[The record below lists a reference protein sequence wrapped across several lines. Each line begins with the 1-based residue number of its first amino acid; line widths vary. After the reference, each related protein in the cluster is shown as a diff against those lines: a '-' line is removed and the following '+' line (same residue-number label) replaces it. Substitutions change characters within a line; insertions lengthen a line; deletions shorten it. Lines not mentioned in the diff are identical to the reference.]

1 MKKAYPLLFFLTLLN
16 MLNFVDRQL
25 IASFANFIVPDLGLT
40 DTQFGFLTGLA
51 FIAFYAIMGLF
62 MGVLAD
68 TVNRPKLIAFGVVLW
83 SIFTALTGN
92 AKGFVTMAIPR
103 IFIGVG
109 ESILTPTSMSL
120 LSDSFPEK
128 RMGFAAGFYY
138 MGVPIGV
145 GISLL
150 IAGYLGESLGWRN
163 CFYLLGGIG
172 LLLGLS
178 TLLFRERPRK
188 SSQNEEEK
196 PSLSY
201 VSTRKI
207 VYTLFQALKTSSAL
221 RFTILAG
228 VLYHIVLGAA
238 VFEQLWYV
246 QERGFER
253 SEIAQITGWIGVAA
267 GMAGNLFGGVV
278 SDWWQE
284 KTNQGRPMFLFW
296 LALITF
302 PIFIYYRFAEP
313 NTVIFWIGVVLGFFQ
328 LGCFFGP
335 TFSVV
340 QELVPDHIRA
350 TVVAFYI
357 LTLNLIGLTT
367 GSMVGGV
374 FVDYLKGINYSEP
387 YTLTLIVFTFI
398 SAASIPCYYLAGKR
412 YKEDKK
418 TLESS
423 FSS

>member
-83 SIFTALTGN
+83 SIFTALTGA

-103 IFIGVG
+103 IFIGIG

-178 TLLFRERPRK
+178 TLLFKERPRK
-188 SSQNEEEK
+188 SSLNEEEK
-196 PSLSY
+196 PSFSRE
-201 VSTRKI
+201 SIKEI
-207 VYTLFQALKTSSAL
+207 IITLFRALRTSSAL

-340 QELVPDHIRA
+340 QELVPNNIRA

-357 LTLNLIGLTT
+357 LTLNLIGLTA
-367 GSMVGGV
+367 GSLGGGIC
-374 FVDYLKGINYSEP
+374 VDYLKDINYSEP
-387 YTLTLIVFTFI
+387 YTWTLIIFTFI
-398 SAASIPCYYLAGKR
+398 SATSIPCYYLAGKR

-418 TLESS
+418 ALESS
-423 FSS
+423 FSN

>member
-40 DTQFGFLTGLA
+40 DTQFGFLTSLA
-51 FIAFYAIMGLF
+51 FIFFYSVMGIF

-68 TVNRPKLIAFGVVLW
+68 MVNRPRLIAFGVVLW
-83 SIFTALTGN
+83 SIFTALTGA
-92 AKGFVTMAIPR
+92 AKGFATMAVPR
-103 IFIGVG
+103 MFIGVG

-145 GISLL
+145 GVSLL

-163 CFYLLGGIG
+163 CFYLLGGVG

-178 TLLFRERPRK
+178 TLFFKERPRK
-188 SSQNEEEK
+188 IALSTEEK

-201 VSTRKI
+201 ASTLNI
-207 VYTLFQALKTSSAL
+207 IFTLFRALKASSAL

-238 VFEQLWYV
+238 VFEQLWFV

-253 SEIAQITGWIGVAA
+253 SEIAQITGWIGVVA

-296 LALITF
+296 LSLITF
-302 PIFIYYRFAEP
+302 PIFIYYRFVDP
-313 NTVIFWIGVVLGFFQ
+313 NTAIFWVGVVLGFFQ

-340 QELVPDHIRA
+340 QELVPNNIRA

-357 LTLNLIGLTT
+357 LTLNLVGLTI
-367 GSMVGGV
+367 GSLGGGIC
-374 FVDYLKGINYSEP
+374 VDYMKTNNFDEP
-387 YTLTLIVFTFI
+387 YTWTLIIFTVI
-398 SAASIPCYYLAGKR
+398 SAASIPCFYLAGKR
-412 YKEDKK
+412 YKKDKK
-418 TLESS
+418 ELESS
-423 FSS
+423 FSA

>member
-40 DTQFGFLTGLA
+40 DTQFGFLTSLA
-51 FIAFYAIMGLF
+51 FIAFYSIMGLF

-83 SIFTALTGN
+83 SAFTALTGN

-103 IFIGVG
+103 MFIGIG

-172 LLLGLS
+172 LLLGLC

-188 SSQNEEEK
+188 SLHNVEEK

-201 VSTRKI
+201 ISTVKI
-207 VYTLFQALKTSSAL
+207 VYTLIEALKTSSAL

-228 VLYHIVLGAA
+228 VLYHVVLGAA

-253 SEIAQITGWIGVAA
+253 SEIAQITGWIGVVA

-284 KTNQGRPMFLFW
+284 KTNQGRPMLLFW
-296 LALITF
+296 LALINF

-340 QELVPDHIRA
+340 QELVPSHIRA

-357 LTLNLIGLTT
+357 LTLNLIGLTL
-367 GSMVGGV
+367 GSLGGGLC
-374 FVDYLKGINYSEP
+374 VDYLKSINYSEP
-387 YTLTLIVFTFI
+387 YTWTLIVFTFI

-418 TLESS
+418 ALESS
-423 FSS
+423 FSN